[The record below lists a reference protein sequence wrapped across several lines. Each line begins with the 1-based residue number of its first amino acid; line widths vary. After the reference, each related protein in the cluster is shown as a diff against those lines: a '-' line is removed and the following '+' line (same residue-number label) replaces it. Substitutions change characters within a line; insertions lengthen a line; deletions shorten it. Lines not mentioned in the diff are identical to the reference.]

1 LNEPLEQP
9 VPSREVIAQDSLG
22 RVTRFSEPEGVF
34 EVLEW
39 GEHGEPRVWA
49 LVTPSDVFLEAEAAR
64 AQEVQ
69 EALDAAAAAARDA
82 RKAELLELLSEL
94 GPELRAIVA
103 APDVRGEAPA

>member
-64 AQEVQ
+64 AQ
-69 EALDAAAAAARDA
+69 ALDAAAAAARDA